1 MDLYEDLIISIKEKF
16 NQKINNLCVGV
27 RWIAVL
33 TEKVGLSMTYDNNK
47 HQSGIEDAG
56 NFQGKNVEE
65 VLNYLKTFDT
75 LKIGIGLAT
84 LNSLIEI
91 PKNFE
96 SINIFDYL
104 FEKGK
109 DKRIVFIGHF
119 EDIKKLEGIAKEII
133 IIERKPREDDYLDT
147 FQEYLIPKGDIVAIT
162 GSTFVNK
169 SIKRILELSKGKFVI
184 VFGPSTPLSTVLFDY
199 GVDMIGGII
208 PKDDIKLFNIISQG
222 GSIQNFKNYV
232 DFVTIKRRS
241 LWKSYHFSWF

>member
-1 MDLYEDLIISIKEKF
+1 MDLYEDLILSVKEKF
-16 NQKINNLCVGV
+16 KTKINNLCVGV

-33 TEKVGLSMTYDNNK
+33 TEKVGISMTYDNNK

-56 NFQGKNVEE
+56 NFEGKCAED
-65 VLNYLKTFDT
+65 VLNYLRTFDT

-84 LNSLIEI
+84 LNSLIKV
-91 PKNFE
+91 PKE
-96 SINIFDYL
+96 YETINIFDYL
-104 FEKGK
+104 VEKGK

-119 EDIKKLEGIAKEII
+119 EDIKKLDGIVKETI

-169 SIKRILELSKGKFVI
+169 SIKRILELSKGKYII
-184 VFGPSTPLSTVLFDY
+184 VFGPSTPLSEILFDY

-208 PKDDIKLFNIISQG
+208 PKDNVKLFNVISQG
-222 GSIQNFKNYV
+222 GSIQNFKNLI

-241 LWKSYHFSWF
+241 L

>member
-16 NQKINNLCVGV
+16 NQKIKNLCVGV

-96 SINIFDYL
+96 NINIFDYL
-104 FEKGK
+104 VEKGK

-222 GSIQNFKNYV
+222 GSIQNFKNLIN
-232 DFVTIKRRS
+232 FVTIKRRS
-241 LWKSYHFSWF
+241 L

>member
-16 NQKINNLCVGV
+16 KQKINSLCVGV

-33 TEKVGLSMTYDNNK
+33 TEKVGVSMTYDNNK

-104 FEKGK
+104 VEKGK

-199 GVDMIGGII
+199 GVDLIGGII

-222 GSIQNFKNYV
+222 GSIQNFKNLIN
-232 DFVTIKRRS
+232 FVTIKRRS
-241 LWKSYHFSWF
+241 L

>member
-1 MDLYEDLIISIKEKF
+1 MDLYEDLILSIKEKF

-222 GSIQNFKNYV
+222 GSIQNFKNLIN
-232 DFVTIKRRS
+232 FVTIKRRS
-241 LWKSYHFSWF
+241 L